1 MTYILLYIPPP
12 YKISGG
18 LGNFKLFFDICRKL
32 NYFIYYCPLLKN
44 IPSIGF
50 TTPFNDRSLE
60 SISHKELIDYYLKCP
75 EPTEYISPNYI
86 VTPEILTARNN
97 IVIYPED
104 VIGNPSQQIYI
115 VRWLFFFPIPTA
127 LYQYN
132 FDSDYICFY
141 SDYIYNFY
149 KYLCMACGIND
160 YLTKRITKVNICRVF
175 KFEPEIYNL
184 ISKNRIINKNINTN
198 RKCFTL
204 RKLFPPASFDKFNKG
219 FNLDY
224 AEEISQNKKN
234 KISILSE
241 KIKTTNNL
249 FQKLKYKKELKD
261 LISLK
266 PNLSSNS
273 VIRQFLTEKF
283 KSFGYDQIEH
293 QLSSVVYI
301 NYFQEK
307 DFFLS
312 FDPFTFMS
320 IIASLCGCISVVKKI
335 NGLSFD
341 EWVNGDPFNKYG
353 IAYGQEGVDYALETQ
368 HLLLDHITNMH
379 SQNEN
384 NVLNLID
391 NLESHFNVKIFRL

>member
-44 IPSIGF
+44 IPSLNF

-60 SISHKELIDYYLKCP
+60 SISYKELIRYYVNCSQL
-75 EPTEYISPNYI
+75 TEYINPNDI
-86 VTPEILTARNN
+86 VTPNILTARNN

-104 VIGNPSQQIYI
+104 VVGNPAEQKYI
-115 VRWLFFFPIPTA
+115 VRWLFFFPIPSA

-149 KYLCMACGIND
+149 KHLCMACGIND
-160 YLTKRITKVNICRVF
+160 YLTERITKTNICRVF
-175 KFEPEIYNL
+175 KFEPETYNL
-184 ISKNRIINKNINTN
+184 ISQNRVINNNMSTN

-204 RKLFPPASFDKFNKG
+204 RKLFPPVSFDKFNKG
-219 FNLDY
+219 VNLDY
-224 AEEISQNKKN
+224 AKKITQIKKN
-234 KISILSE
+234 KIKELNQ
-241 KIKTTNNL
+241 KIKTVISP
-249 FQKLKYKKELKD
+249 FQKIKHKKELSN
-261 LISLK
+261 LINLK
-266 PNLSSNS
+266 TNLSSNA
-273 VIRQFLTEKF
+273 VIREFLTHKF
-283 KSFGYDQIEH
+283 KSFGYDQIESRE
-293 QLSSVVYI
+293 SSSMYI
-301 NYFQEK
+301 NYFQRK

-353 IAYGQEGVDYALETQ
+353 IAYGQEGIDYALKTQ
-368 HLLLDHITNMH
+368 HLLLNHITYMY
-379 SQNEN
+379 SQNET
-384 NVLNLID
+384 NVLNLMD
-391 NLESHFNVKIFRL
+391 NLETHFNIKIQKI